1 MLRYFSIFLMIYSLY
16 IVAGIF
22 IYSSAYK
29 EASARLSA
37 ADENQ
42 KDQVVGFYMKLYSSV
57 V

>member
-1 MLRYFSIFLMIYSLY
+1 MLRHFGIFFMIFSLY
-16 IVAGIF
+16 IIAGTF

-29 EASARLSA
+29 EASARLNA

-57 V
+57 I

>member
-1 MLRYFSIFLMIYSLY
+1 MLRYFSMFLMIYSLY
-16 IVAGIF
+16 IIAGIF

-42 KDQVVGFYMKLYSSV
+42 NDQVVGFYMKLYSSV